1 MRRTVA
7 AVPEE
12 VVRLTVNGQPVA
24 TWTCSPVGMAA
35 LGAGRLVALGF
46 IRSAGELGELRVGRT
61 DSIHTLDARVAEES
75 AARGMDD
82 AAHRLDHGCGLR
94 FLVDCRPER
103 IARPTPAP
111 PPPPAEEF
119 PDLFRDL
126 FDRSPARKDAGG
138 HHTAALCD
146 GDRLVFIHEEV
157 GRHNGVDKVVGEAL
171 LAGLELPA
179 HGLLTTAR
187 ISGAIMA
194 SAAQARLAWVASRS
208 VPTTLALEIAA
219 VAGIATLARAA
230 SPDAR
235 FFGPEGTGIR

>member
-1 MRRTVA
+1 
-7 AVPEE
+7 
-12 VVRLTVNGQPVA
+12 VNGQNVA
-24 TWTCSPVGMAA
+24 TWTCSPVGLAA

-61 DSIHTLDARVAEES
+61 DGIHTLDARVAEES
-75 AARGMDD
+75 AARGRDD
-82 AAHRLDHGCGLR
+82 AAHRQEHGCGLR

-103 IARPTPAP
+103 IARRGPAP
-111 PPPPAEEF
+111 PAPPAPPTVF

-126 FDRSPARKDAGG
+126 FDRSPARKEAGG

-146 GDRLVFIHEEV
+146 GDRLVYVHEEV
-157 GRHNGVDKVVGEAL
+157 GRHNGVDKVIGEAI
-171 LAGLELPA
+171 LAGLALPS

-194 SAAQARLAWVASRS
+194 SAAQAGLAWVASRS

-219 VAGIATLARAA
+219 VAGIPTLARAA
-230 SPDAR
+230 SPEAR
-235 FFGPEGTGIR
+235 LFGPDGSGGR